1 MSTQAHTPGPPRPH
15 SRRRFVESPAAAVR
29 YSRKAGFFRSGRET
43 PEPTPPGILWRA
55 AWYPVAADGRRAEG
69 NPPPRCDAP
78 AAPVPGWGWGG
89 GKGTGTWRS
98 TRFGVRSGS
107 VGGKNHGMED
117 GVGADGGNGGDG
129 APRGGPGMD
138 SPSLCSAM
146 IQNPTT
152 LHPPSELLIPAV
164 VVSTYNFPPSRPLFA
179 WPDFFLFLPFPF
191 PSLFQPF
198 PRNQLPHP
206 TTPLLDLARVLTTA
220 LAEDTSAGRLG
231 KDA

>member
-89 GKGTGTWRS
+89 EGYRYLEVDPFWGPVRFGRWEKPWDGGWGRGRWRKWRGWSSPGGTWD
-98 TRFGVRSGS
+98 GQS
-107 VGGKNHGMED
+107 V
-117 GVGADGGNGGDG
+117 
-129 APRGGPGMD
+129 
-138 SPSLCSAM
+138 
-146 IQNPTT
+146 
-152 LHPPSELLIPAV
+152 
-164 VVSTYNFPPSRPLFA
+164 
-179 WPDFFLFLPFPF
+179 
-191 PSLFQPF
+191 SLFCHDTKPDDPF
-198 PRNQLPHP
+198 IPHP
-206 TTPLLDLARVLTTA
+206 NC
-220 LAEDTSAGRLG
+220 
-231 KDA
+231 